1 MNDANALMN
10 AQLQRNQ
17 YKTNAITTKY
27 NAGAQDAARL
37 TASDQWDY
45 AQHAAA
51 HNAAMQQ
58 RQMGLYNIA
67 NAWREGYKNMWDRE
81 QFEKMYGLYFQDMK
95 NKEMYYNFL
104 RN

>member
-1 MNDANALMN
+1 LNSIN
-10 AQLQRNQ
+10 
-17 YKTNAITTKY
+17 TKY

-37 TASDQWDY
+37 TAADQWDY
-45 AQHAAA
+45 AQYAAA

-58 RQMGLYNIA
+58 GQMGLYNIA